1 MTSRERVFTALAHKQ
16 PDRCPVDYWGTP
28 ETNRKM
34 MEYFSVDTMDELLDR
49 LEVDVQTVYPR
60 MLHTPK
66 KKADGTS
73 KHTDLKYTNG
83 PDTIRP
89 DRRTEGAAQRNA
101 QLKTKIIGSLTC
113 RQASF
118 SFVRNT

>member
-1 MTSRERVFTALAHKQ
+1 MPAFLGGDRIMTSGERVFTALAHKQ
-16 PDRCPVDYWGTP
+16 PVLCPVDYWGTQ

-34 MEYFSVDTMDELLDR
+34 MEYFGVDTMDELLDR

-66 KKADGTS
+66 KEADGTS

-83 PDTIRP
+83 PDTVTYFGMILFYP
-89 DRRTEGAAQRNA
+89 
-101 QLKTKIIGSLTC
+101 S
-113 RQASF
+113 
-118 SFVRNT
+118 